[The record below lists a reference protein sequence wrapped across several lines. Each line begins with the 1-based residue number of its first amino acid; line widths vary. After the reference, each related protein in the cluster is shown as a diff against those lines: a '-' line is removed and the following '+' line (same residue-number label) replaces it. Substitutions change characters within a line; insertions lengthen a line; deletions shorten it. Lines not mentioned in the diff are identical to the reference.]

1 MMCCLQTV
9 KQVPASF
16 TKKRLL
22 LLRIISTLDVILLAG
37 LYGEDIREAHRGCG
51 VMYSHYHL
59 FFSATPPLP
68 CIPDLGIC
76 GSRAYSLSELC
87 WPRVGLLCI
96 WHLEVY
102 FTSGLIICLAKFW
115 VLKLDVVL
123 VQLPRQGVGDFLNDL
138 RYNYVI
144 IFKNNLIN
152 SPGHKK

>member
-59 FFSATPPLP
+59 FFSATPRFPVFQTW
-68 CIPDLGIC
+68 GFV
-76 GSRAYSLSELC
+76 E
-87 WPRVGLLCI
+87 
-96 WHLEVY
+96 
-102 FTSGLIICLAKFW
+102 
-115 VLKLDVVL
+115 
-123 VQLPRQGVGDFLNDL
+123 
-138 RYNYVI
+138 
-144 IFKNNLIN
+144 
-152 SPGHKK
+152 